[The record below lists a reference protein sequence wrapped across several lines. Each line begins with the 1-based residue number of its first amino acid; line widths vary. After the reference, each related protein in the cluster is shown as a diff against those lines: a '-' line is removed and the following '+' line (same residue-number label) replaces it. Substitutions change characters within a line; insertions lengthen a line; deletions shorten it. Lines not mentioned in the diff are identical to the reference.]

1 MAFEKIRK
9 AVEDA
14 INKSRNSSSSRNS
27 STSGNTKRISRTV
40 SSMPS
45 NSSSRR
51 SESEDEGFLKDY
63 ISRLST
69 LNNQSSSGSS
79 SGSAFTRMSNAIGQI
94 SRSIGETQNEDMFT
108 RAYNRLGVNPE
119 DTVMFGLTNA
129 INDVNSTMFNRGTSY
144 DQLYLGKLLGYE
156 TDINNLVEYVQS
168 GEAFTD
174 PAVADL
180 LTEMYGEGYDPQQVT
195 EDALAAIQAANSQA
209 AAVRSSARARSG
221 DASVLDGLEEGS
233 DEYSLY
239 KRLLGAYN
247 LDQVDL
253 AVNGTAL
260 PENMRSSA
268 RPIAQSGLPDD
279 YTFDDFAADVRAW
292 GSVDEATRQ
301 SDEYAELAGRLA
313 EAGGI
318 TVDELMQMTPAEVS
332 LMDFDPAAR
341 YDTEMMSQ
349 GMDTYEDMYR
359 NQRLYGQT
367 SEAAQA
373 PYNPQRSL
381 GIDVPEYAGTSMD
394 MDVNAVLDYYAGRG
408 SVDETRA
415 REALSRISAY
425 MGEDMPFV
433 ERSGGRVSADGV
445 SVIGADN
452 AGYDEEWAQR
462 VRRTYLDR
470 NNALDDLISG
480 MNLTYGEND
489 TPITLEEYMRN
500 RTDPMTY
507 DEYVAA
513 MSPIWAA
520 NDWNA
525 QFDEA
530 TRTALQTVNDR
541 WGNLSENSD
550 YAAMSQSILG
560 DYEFGPGWQQRGEE
574 MGEWFDTN
582 GNSLGKYGDLYA
594 LVVYSAN
601 PDSEEYSIAQKSARG
616 NEWMMDE
623 RFFAP
628 EDGDAWYGFEYL
640 TDEDR
645 ANFIYLFNRDPEE
658 AVEYLHAIEKPVNM
672 QAYAAT
678 SAEAQ
683 QYAEEH
689 PVLGT
694 LRSVYD
700 NTITGAL
707 GGFRNTMNGVTG
719 ERLAAFDP
727 SSQSSLRSG
736 VTRST
741 VGDMIAEN
749 AEWANI
755 GDGNALEFL
764 YNAGT
769 SAIDSGAQALMFGRL
784 GAVAMGLSSFNTSYM
799 EGLNAGK
806 SEDDA
811 FVDALVSGAI
821 EVGTEYI
828 SIDNLLKSQNSTLR
842 RIGQQML
849 VEGSEESIGE
859 VLRTAYDQ
867 IKNGED
873 SEFNQRVA
881 ELESQYYTHD
891 EAVRIAREEWAS
903 NLLETFALGSVS
915 GGMMAGPIAGIDA
928 IQASRTGS
936 QVRSSGNVD
945 ALMEIAST
953 LPLDSEIRRMVERQ
967 QQASALSAAAAEE
980 ARQQTE
986 QAAAMTA
993 EEQAVSEAER
1003 DIAAQEA
1010 SDAALAASEAR
1021 AQENAPDA
1029 VTAAQEAD
1037 SAAQDVEEN
1046 SSQSSKAKP
1055 LNNAEVGRVFR
1066 AVMQQLDTD
1075 AQAVMVYNMS
1085 GYVEGILEEQGF
1097 GGDAALRADAAQ
1109 AVLRVVSGTGTEAD
1123 ARLVA
1128 NSDAATTAMSR
1139 LTARMDTID
1148 RAQSERSRVASF
1160 AQRSRRSKT
1169 SDVNAGE
1176 SEPVD
1181 NSVDNRADD
1190 SGVQTVSARSA
1201 QAGTAN
1207 ASAIPS
1213 AVDADRGV
1221 GVQAAVYEDAGDD
1234 VEYGA
1239 TERANAMPNFEQ
1251 TAARV
1256 ENVVQSARVE
1266 NQEQADAVR
1275 LAEYSA
1281 DYGANADIMRAAYS
1295 AGSGVSVPEYAR
1307 AFSSA
1312 VQYGLDGQN
1321 FDVVRGYASLAPLT
1335 DAQARTAYELGRG
1348 MRSHQN
1354 AEVQARAAETQ
1365 QETQNA
1371 AETQQNDG
1379 TEAQASGER
1388 EWRVNAGAVDVEAL
1402 DDNQRYAVQAL
1413 DELAPAL
1420 GINVELYESGTDST
1434 GRYLGPNGYWE
1445 PETRTLYLDVHA
1457 GAMTQ
1462 NTVHYTMMQTAGH
1475 ELTHYIR
1482 QFADESVWDEYQ
1494 DFVIGHLSQ
1503 TMSAADFEAE
1513 IEQYTSRGMSRDAAI
1528 EEIVANASVQ
1538 AIAEIRQADL
1548 SNMVS
1553 ENPRLFMRICERIL
1567 SWVNRVREYIR
1578 RAFAGTSA
1586 NTRVAREMESVAN
1599 EMSQKWNA
1607 ALANAARRANRM
1619 TDAERAE
1626 WMNQEAAQW
1635 GLDSFRSQPI
1645 PGEHIDERSWDS
1657 VKRSGSELFCVE
1669 TNDVTI
1675 RKMYKIAANLILQDV
1690 ADSTR
1695 GQRTFIYNEDGT
1707 LAQVTGQKRDTTPL
1721 LAELRDERGW
1731 SWDRIQTAFEA
1742 FGDMDT
1748 GDFSTPKNT
1757 LTNRQA
1763 ELVLDGVLRSGY
1775 TTLRG
1780 QDVAPSVTYMLAAS
1794 GYQGS
1799 AEWDIPERMAD
1810 YWQNVPNAM
1819 SFWDTAVDDSL
1830 SAAIDFRR
1838 DAAANNQDTSEYDAQ
1853 IDRES
1858 RAEFLDRRKRDTA
1871 AASAGST
1878 ANVQAQ
1884 ARYTVEPTAR
1894 DVLSNREILASAL
1907 ESAAGSQSE
1916 LRLISRYR
1924 QSIENIE
1931 SDQRRLNEV
1940 NERIRALRNG
1950 AEPDSQY
1957 EMRDLTKEAE
1967 RLREGITHEDSKLLK
1982 LEATEPIRRIVSE
1995 ARQTARE
2002 QERARGRERQR
2013 AAVDRANER
2022 ADARVERAREQTA
2035 QVRQRAAERQRAAVE
2050 HAREVGNRK
2059 VDRLKESAA
2068 RTKYRDRVIKQAQ
2081 TMREWLTAPTN
2092 KQHVPEFLRA
2102 PLGDFIESIDLRS
2115 VSSLDGKRQTQA
2127 DNDLIASMER
2137 MRSALENVRQQQQGL
2152 DSAAA
2157 AFSGWLDLPPEFA
2170 ADFGAL
2176 KDQIKSTLESSR
2188 DVVGTPV
2195 NRMRSAQLRELSR
2208 MMQTLNRSIRQMNM
2222 LLVNANYSS
2231 AVTAANDTMLELSA
2245 LGQDKARFKAVA
2257 KANTFL
2263 NWSNTTPY
2271 YVFKRFGKGGKA
2283 IFEGLMTGWDKLAF
2297 NSKQVIDFANSAYTT
2312 QQVRS
2317 WSREVKTVE
2326 LGNRKLQMTSAQIMS
2341 LYCLAKREQ
2350 AMGHLMGGGIRIA
2363 DISSGKRTIRQAE
2376 NYTMTESDVSRI
2388 TGMLTADQRRVADA
2402 LQGFMTGQCAE
2413 WGNEVSM
2420 RRFGYRAFTE
2430 ANYFPIETDSNNRRG
2445 VDEQAHENSMF
2456 RLLNLSATKA
2466 LTPNANNAI
2475 VIRDIFDVFTA
2486 HSADMAKYNALA
2498 LPLLDTLKWY
2508 NFIEKTTDKAG
2519 KVTTRSVQKSMEI
2532 AYGTDAKRYFQN
2544 FIRDLNGVREAG
2556 RANNFIGKLVSNY
2569 KIAAVGA
2576 NLRVGMLQITSMP
2589 RAAYVINPKYLAA
2602 GVVKI
2607 NRYGRRMV
2615 RLAQENVGIAQWKS
2629 LGFYDTNISLGLRE
2643 MIKHDQGPVG
2653 KIRDASMKLAEWG
2666 DEWTMGVLYGA
2677 VESELKAQ
2685 GVSQNSPAYR
2695 QMLNNRMR
2703 EIVYQTQVI
2712 DSTMTRSDLM
2722 RETKGIS
2729 MISTAFMSEPTLML
2743 NLLNDSI
2750 YERRIQNRAKRNLS
2764 DSAYRKWLSERG
2776 GSPHIARNMAKA
2788 FGVTTFVMGIS
2799 AVVEALFN
2807 AERDD
2812 DEFETFREKFVDSL
2826 LGEDGFWE
2834 GTLFGNVNLLDNVP
2848 IVKDIFGALM
2858 GNETSLM
2865 YNEWAVTIVDG
2876 LKTLHKVLT
2885 EGGSDADIYRGV
2897 YKTLNGAGQ
2906 LAGLPVG
2913 GLVREVVSLY
2923 NTFVAEPMGWKR
2935 IQTYD
2940 NTEADAGD
2948 AIYAA
2953 MLTGDEDLVEF
2964 YYDRAE
2970 VYGFDEA
2977 KIANR
2982 IEETSG
2988 EAYVA
2993 GDIDAATITN
3003 VLTATRGFDTQNLA
3017 YTLARLDYERE
3028 TGGLKFGNLK
3038 EDYVAGLVDYETAL
3052 KYKLA
3057 VQGVSEESARRT
3069 LSEWDY
3075 MRETG
3080 RNYDDMRDDYLAGN
3094 ITEAQARDAMAKYGG
3109 LTDEKIDER
3118 LDEWDYYEVHG
3129 TTDGHTKYWRMY
3141 DAWENGGNF
3150 EYYAQQWIAAG
3161 VEKRYIASSIAGR
3174 YKEQY
3179 LAIKGTSAGDA
3190 MLERLLDLY
3199 EAIGYD
3205 RDYERNYIAKNWTY
3219 D

>member
-1 MAFEKIRK
+1 MAFEKMRK

-27 STSGNTKRISRTV
+27 SASGNTKRISRTV
-40 SSMPS
+40 SSMTS

-51 SESEDEGFLKDY
+51 SEPEDEGFLKDY

-69 LNNQSSSGSS
+69 LNNQSSSGNS
-79 SGSAFTRMSNAIGQI
+79 SGSAFTRMSNALGQI
-94 SRSIGETQNEDMFT
+94 SRSIGETQNEDMFS

-129 INDVNSTMFNRGTSY
+129 IDNVNSTMFNRGTNY
-144 DQLYLGKLLGYE
+144 DQFYLGRLRGYE
-156 TDINNLVEYVQS
+156 TDINDLVEYVQS
-168 GEAFTD
+168 GEVFNEPIMTD
-174 PAVADL
+174 L
-180 LTEMYGEGYDPQQVT
+180 FTEMYGEGYDRQQVT
-195 EDALAAIQAANSQA
+195 EDLLAQIQAANEQA
-209 AAVRSSARARSG
+209 GATRSSARARSG
-221 DASVLDGLEEGS
+221 DASVLDGMETGT

-260 PENMRSSA
+260 PENLRSSA
-268 RPIAQSGLPDD
+268 RPVAQSVLPED

-301 SDEYAELAGRLA
+301 SDEYSELASRLA

-332 LMDFDPAAR
+332 LMDFDPSAR
-341 YDTEMMSQ
+341 YDATMMSQ
-349 GMDTYEDMYR
+349 GMETYEDMYR

-394 MDVNAVLDYYAGRG
+394 MDVNSVLDYYAGRG

-425 MGEDMPFV
+425 MGEEMPFV

-480 MNLTYGEND
+480 MNLTYGEGD
-489 TPITLEEYMRN
+489 TPITLEDYMRG
-500 RTDPMTY
+500 RTDAMTY
-507 DEYVAA
+507 DEYQSALHNVDQ
-513 MSPIWAA
+513 MLR
-520 NDWNA
+520 A
-525 QFDEA
+525 QQEIE
-530 TRTALQTVNDR
+530 DR
-541 WGNLSENSD
+541 WGDLSSNEDYAELSRSD
-550 YAAMSQSILG
+550 YNEIQRVTPYTPIFNMVAAGNDLEALTNERTHAISTNNTKIE
-560 DYEFGPGWQQRGEE
+560 DY
-574 MGEWFDTN
+574 
-582 GNSLGKYGDLYA
+582 LYYGY
-594 LVVYSAN
+594 
-601 PDSEEYSIAQKSARG
+601 EY
-616 NEWMMDE
+616 M
-623 RFFAP
+623 
-628 EDGDAWYGFEYL
+628 
-640 TDEDR
+640 TDEQR
-645 ANFIYLFNRDPEE
+645 ANFFYLYNKNPENPQE
-658 AVEYLHAIEKPVNM
+658 ALEYLEKASYSFNTLKAM
-672 QAYAAT
+672 ELQETESNYA
-678 SAEAQ
+678 Q
-683 QYAEEH
+683 EH
-689 PVLGT
+689 PFLGAIAARG
-694 LRSVYD
+694 LNALNSISGVR
-700 NTITGAL
+700 NIGRRITGDEI
-707 GGFRNTMNGVTG
+707 N
-719 ERLAAFDP
+719 AFDP
-727 SSQSSLRSG
+727 SFYEGIRAQALDSAVASQLPTWG
-736 VTRST
+736 QY
-741 VGDMIAEN
+741 
-749 AEWANI
+749 
-755 GDGNALEFL
+755 L
-764 YNAGT
+764 YSAGT
-769 SAIDSGAQALMFGRL
+769 SAADSLLASAAGGPGMGAALMSA
-784 GAVAMGLSSFNTSYM
+784 GAFNTTYQS
-799 EGLNAGK
+799 GLAAGK
-806 SEDDA
+806 SDDDA
-811 FVDALVSGAI
+811 FVDALVDGAI
-821 EVGTEYI
+821 ELGTEYV
-828 SIDNLLKSQNSTLR
+828 SLDRLFNNSGGLIR
-842 RIGQQML
+842 RVGQQML
-849 VEGSEESIGE
+849 TEGSEELTGE
-859 VLRTAYDQ
+859 ILRTAYDQ
-867 IKNGED
+867 IKNGEN

-881 ELESQYYTHD
+881 ELEAQYYTHD
-891 EAVRIAREEWAS
+891 EAFRIARDEWAA
-903 NLLETFALGSVS
+903 NLLETFAVGGLA
-915 GGMMAGPIAGIDA
+915 GGMMAGPVAGIDA

-936 QVRSSGNVD
+936 RIRSSGNVD

-993 EEQAVSEAER
+993 AEQAASEAER

-1010 SDAALAASEAR
+1010 ADAALDASEAHAQMN
-1021 AQENAPDA
+1021 AQEDA
-1029 VTAAQEAD
+1029 NTAEEAAADAQGVD
-1037 SAAQDVEEN
+1037 GG
-1046 SSQSSKAKP
+1046 SSQSNKVKP
-1055 LNNAEVGRVFR
+1055 LSNAEVGRVFR

-1075 AQAVMVYNMS
+1075 AQAVMVDNMS

-1128 NSDAATTAMSR
+1128 SSDAATTAMNR
-1139 LTARMDTID
+1139 LTARIETIENT
-1148 RAQSERSRVASF
+1148 QNTRSRVASF
-1160 AQRSRRSKT
+1160 AQRNRRSKT

-1176 SEPVD
+1176 PEPVD

-1190 SGVQTVSARSA
+1190 SSVQTVSARSA

-1221 GVQAAVYEDAGDD
+1221 GVQAAGYEDAGDD

-1256 ENVVQSARVE
+1256 ENVVQSAQIE

-1295 AGSGVSVPEYAR
+1295 ASSGVSVDDYAR

-1312 VQYGLDGQN
+1312 VQYGLDGQS

-1335 DAQARTAYELGRG
+1335 EAQARTAYELGRG
-1348 MRSHQN
+1348 MRIRQN
-1354 AEVQARAAETQ
+1354 TETQARAVEAQENAQDAEETQ
-1365 QETQNA
+1365 HGSANQ
-1371 AETQQNDG
+1371 
-1379 TEAQASGER
+1379 
-1388 EWRVNAGAVDVEAL
+1388 EWRVNTGSVDLETL

-1420 GINVELYESGTDST
+1420 GINVELYESGADST
-1434 GRYLGPNGYWE
+1434 GRYIGPNGYWDAQ
-1445 PETRTLYLDVHA
+1445 TRTLYLDVHA
-1457 GAMTQ
+1457 GALTQ

-1503 TMSAADFEAE
+1503 TMSEADFEAE
-1513 IEQYTSRGMSRDAAI
+1513 VDRYTSRGMSRDAAI

-1538 AIAEIRQADL
+1538 AIGDIRQTDL
-1548 SNMVS
+1548 TNMVS
-1553 ENPRLFMRICERIL
+1553 ENPRLFMTICERIL

-1599 EMSQKWNA
+1599 EMGRKWNA

-1619 TDAERAE
+1619 TEAERAE

-1635 GLDSFRSQPI
+1635 GFDSFQSQPI
-1645 PGEHIDERSWDS
+1645 AGEHIDERSWDS

-1675 RKMYKIAANLILQDV
+1675 RELYKMAANLILQDV

-1695 GQRTFIYNEDGT
+1695 GQRTFIYNADGT
-1707 LAQVTGQKRDTTPL
+1707 LAQVTGQKRDTTPM

-1742 FGDMDT
+1742 FADMDT

-1763 ELVLDGVLRSGY
+1763 ELMLDRVLRSGY

-1780 QDVAPSVTYMLAAS
+1780 YEVAPSVNYMLATS

-1799 AEWDIPERMAD
+1799 VELDIPGLMAD
-1810 YWQNVPNAM
+1810 YWQEVPNAV
-1819 SFWDTAVDDSL
+1819 SFWDTAVNDEL
-1830 SAAIDFRR
+1830 SAAIEFRR

-1858 RAEFLDRRKRDTA
+1858 REEFLERHKRDTVTVS
-1871 AASAGST
+1871 ASGT
-1878 ANVQAQ
+1878 ANAQAQ

-1916 LRLISRYR
+1916 LRLLSRYR

-1940 NERIRALRNG
+1940 NERIRAIRNG
-1950 AEPDSQY
+1950 AEQESQY
-1957 EMRDLTKEAE
+1957 ELRDLTKEAA
-1967 RLREGITHEDSKLLK
+1967 RLREGITHEDSQLLK

-2002 QERARGRERQR
+2002 QERARGRERQQ
-2013 AAVDRANER
+2013 AAVERANER
-2022 ADARVERAREQTA
+2022 ADARVERARAQTA
-2035 QVRQRAAERQRAAVE
+2035 QVRERAAERQRAAVE

-2059 VDRLKESAA
+2059 VERAKESVA
-2068 RTKYRDRVIKQAQ
+2068 RTKYRDRVIKQAKA
-2081 TMREWLTAPTN
+2081 MREWLTTPTN

-2102 PLGDFIESIDLRS
+2102 PLGDFLESIDFRS
-2115 VSSLDGKRQTQA
+2115 VSSLEGKRQTQA

-2137 MRSALENVRQQQQGL
+2137 MRSALDNVRQQQQGL

-2157 AFSGWLDLPPEFA
+2157 DFSGWLDLPPEFA
-2170 ADFGAL
+2170 TDFGAL

-2195 NRMRSAQLRELSR
+2195 NRMRSTQLRELSR

-2231 AVTAANDTMLELSA
+2231 AINAANDTMLELSA
-2245 LGQDKARFKAVA
+2245 LGQDKARFKAAA
-2257 KANTFL
+2257 KANTFF

-2271 YVFKRFGKGGKA
+2271 YAFKRFGKGGKA

-2317 WSREVKTVE
+2317 WGREVKTVE

-2363 DISSGKRTIRQAE
+2363 DIASGKRTIRQAE
-2376 NYTMTESDVSRI
+2376 NYTLTQSDVSRI
-2388 TGMLTADQRRVADA
+2388 TGLLTADQRRVADA

-2456 RLLNLSATKA
+2456 RLLNLSATKS

-2508 NFIEKTTDKAG
+2508 NFVEKTKDKEG

-2532 AYGTDAKRYFQN
+2532 AYGTDAKKYFQN

-2653 KIRDASMKLAEWG
+2653 KIREASMKLAEWG

-2695 QMLNNRMR
+2695 QMLNNRVR

-2722 RETKGIS
+2722 RDTKGIS

-2750 YERRIQNRAKRNLS
+2750 YERNIQNRAKRNLS
-2764 DSAYRKWLSERG
+2764 DSAYRKWLADRG
-2776 GSPHIARNMAKA
+2776 GSPHVVRNMAKA
-2788 FGVTTFVMGIS
+2788 FGVTTFVMGFS

-2812 DEFETFREKFVDSL
+2812 DEFETFREKFMDSL

-2834 GTLFGNVNLLDNVP
+2834 GTLFGNINLLDNVP

-2865 YNEWAVTIVDG
+2865 YNEWAITIVDG

-2906 LAGLPVG
+2906 LTGLPVG
-2913 GLVREVVSLY
+2913 GLMREVVSAY

-2935 IQTYD
+2935 VQTYD

-2970 VYGFDEA
+2970 IYGYDEA

-3003 VLTATRGFDTQNLA
+3003 VLSATRGFDTQNLA

-3038 EDYVAGLVDYETAL
+3038 ADYVAGLVDYETAL
-3052 KYKLA
+3052 KYKLSID
-3057 VQGVSEESARRT
+3057 GVSEESARET
-3069 LSEWDY
+3069 LSKWDY

-3080 RNYDDMRDDYLAGN
+3080 RDYEDLRDDYLAGN
-3094 ITEAQARDAMAKYGG
+3094 ITEAQAREAMAKYGG
-3109 LTDEKIDER
+3109 LTDEKIDEQFDR
-3118 LDEWDYYEVHG
+3118 WDYYEAYG
-3129 TTDGHTKYWRMY
+3129 TSDGYGKYWRMY
-3141 DAWENGGNF
+3141 YALENGGNVD
-3150 EYYAQQWIAAG
+3150 YYVQ
-3161 VEKRYIASSIAGR
+3161 
-3174 YKEQY
+3174 QY
-3179 LAIKGTSAGDA
+3179 LASGSTVKGMMSSITNRYKKQYVELRGTAEGEA
-3190 MLERLLDLY
+3190 LLERVLNLY
-3199 EAIGYD
+3199 VALGYD
-3205 RDYERNYIAKNWTY
+3205 RNEQRQWLHEHWTDWVEY
-3219 D
+3219 

>member
-1 MAFEKIRK
+1 MAFEKMRK

-14 INKSRNSSSSRNS
+14 INKSRNSSFSRNS

-40 SSMPS
+40 SSMAS

-69 LNNQSSSGSS
+69 LNNQSSFGNS
-79 SGSAFTRMSNAIGQI
+79 SGSAFTRMSNALGQI

-174 PAVADL
+174 PAVADF

-221 DASVLDGLEEGS
+221 DAAVLDGLEEGS

-313 EAGGI
+313 DAGGI

-341 YDTEMMSQ
+341 YDTAMMSQ

-359 NQRLYGQT
+359 NQRLYSQSDRNWLT
-367 SEAAQA
+367 DLWVLQNDS
-373 PYNPQRSL
+373 S
-381 GIDVPEYAGTSMD
+381 GTSMD

-425 MGEDMPFV
+425 MGEEMPFV

-480 MNLTYGEND
+480 MGLTYGEND

-520 NDWNA
+520 NEWNA
-525 QFDEA
+525 EFDEA

-550 YAAMSQSILG
+550 YAALSQSILG

-628 EDGDAWYGFEYL
+628 EDADGWYGFEYL

-672 QAYAAT
+672 QAHAAT
-678 SAEAQ
+678 AAEAQ

-741 VGDMIAEN
+741 VGNMIAEN

-881 ELESQYYTHD
+881 ELEAQYYTHD

-936 QVRSSGNVD
+936 RIRSSGNVD

-1010 SDAALAASEAR
+1010 SDAALAALEAR

-1029 VTAAQEAD
+1029 VNAAQEAD
-1037 SAAQDVEEN
+1037 SAAQDVEES

-1075 AQAVMVYNMS
+1075 AQAVMVDNMS

-1176 SEPVD
+1176 PEPVD

-1190 SGVQTVSARSA
+1190 SSVQTVSARSA

-1213 AVDADRGV
+1213 AVDADSGV

-1348 MRSHQN
+1348 MRSRQN
-1354 AEVQARAAETQ
+1354 AEAQARAAETQ
-1365 QETQNA
+1365 QETRNA

-1388 EWRVNAGAVDVEAL
+1388 EWRVNAGAVDIEAL

-1420 GINVELYESGTDST
+1420 GINVELYESGADST
-1434 GRYLGPNGYWE
+1434 GRYIGPNGYWDAQ
-1445 PETRTLYLDVHA
+1445 TRTLYLDVHA

-1513 IEQYTSRGMSRDAAI
+1513 IGQYTSRGMSRDAAI

-1599 EMSQKWNA
+1599 EMSRKWNA

-1669 TNDVTI
+1669 TNDGTI

-1819 SFWDTAVDDSL
+1819 SFWDTAVDDEL

-1858 RAEFLDRRKRDTA
+1858 RAEFLDRRKSDTA
-1871 AASAGST
+1871 AASSGST

-1916 LRLISRYR
+1916 LRLLSRYR

-1950 AEPDSQY
+1950 AEPESQY
-1957 EMRDLTKEAE
+1957 ELRDLTKEAA
-1967 RLREGITHEDSKLLK
+1967 RLREGITHEDSQLLK

-2002 QERARGRERQR
+2002 QERARGRERQQ
-2013 AAVDRANER
+2013 AAVERANER

-2035 QVRQRAAERQRAAVE
+2035 QVRQRAVERQRAAVE

-2081 TMREWLTAPTN
+2081 TMREWLTTPTN

-2102 PLGDFIESIDLRS
+2102 PLGDFLESIDLRS

-2137 MRSALENVRQQQQGL
+2137 MRSALENVRQQQHGL

-2195 NRMRSAQLRELSR
+2195 NRMRSTQLRELSR

-2231 AVTAANDTMLELSA
+2231 AVTAANDTMLDLAA
-2245 LGQDKARFKAVA
+2245 LGQDRARGRVM
-2257 KANTFL
+2257 NTAHWL
-2263 NWSNTTPY
+2263 NWTNTTPY
-2271 YVFKRFGKGGKA
+2271 YAFKRFGRGGKA
-2283 IFEGLMTGWDKLAF
+2283 VFEGLMDGWDKLAF
-2297 NSKQVIDFANSAYTT
+2297 NSKQIIDFAESAYTT
-2312 QQVRS
+2312 QQVRD
-2317 WSREVKTVE
+2317 WSREVKTIE
-2326 LGNRKLQMTSAQIMS
+2326 LDGRRLQMSTAQIMS
-2341 LYCLAKREQ
+2341 LYCLAKRMQ
-2350 AMGHLMGGGIRIA
+2350 AVGHLMGGGIRIA
-2363 DISSGKRTIRQAE
+2363 DIRRKGKTIKQAE

-2498 LPLLDTLKWY
+2498 LPILDTLKWY
-2508 NFIEKTTDKAG
+2508 NFIEKATDRNG
-2519 KVTTRSVQKSMEI
+2519 KVTTRSVQKSLEI
-2532 AYGTDAKRYFQN
+2532 AFGSDPKKYFQN
-2544 FIRDLNGVREAG
+2544 FMKDLNGVHEGG
-2556 RANNFIGKLVSNY
+2556 RSGSAVGKLIRNY
-2569 KIAAVGA
+2569 KTAAVGA
-2576 NLRVGMLQITSMP
+2576 NLRVGVLQITSMP
-2589 RAAYVINPKYLAA
+2589 RAAAVINPRYLIE
-2602 GVVKI
+2602 GMVKI
-2607 NRYGRRMV
+2607 NRHGTRMS
-2615 RLAQENVGIAQWKS
+2615 RLARENVGIAQWKS
-2629 LGFYDTNISLGLRE
+2629 LGFYDTNIGLGLRE
-2643 MIKHDQGPVG
+2643 MIKHDQGAVSR
-2653 KIRDASMKLAEWG
+2653 IQDASMKLAEWG
-2666 DEWTMGVLYGA
+2666 DQWTMGVLYGA
-2677 VESELKAQ
+2677 VESELRDRGIAK
-2685 GVSQNSPAYR
+2685 SSPAYQ
-2695 QMLNNRMR
+2695 QMLNNRLR
-2703 EIVYQTQVI
+2703 EIVYMTQVV

-2722 RETKGIS
+2722 RDKGGIS
-2729 MISTAFMSEPTLML
+2729 TIATAFMSEPTLMM
-2743 NLLNDSI
+2743 NLLADSVN
-2750 YERRIQNRAKRNLS
+2750 EQLTHRRAKQNLS
-2764 DSAYRKWLSERG
+2764 DSQYRSWLSSRG
-2776 GSPHIARNMAKA
+2776 RDAHPMRGMARRVGATA
-2788 FGVTTFVMGIS
+2788 FVMGFA
-2799 AVVEALFN
+2799 AVVEALFT
-2807 AERDD
+2807 AYRDD
-2812 DEFETFREKFVDSL
+2812 DEFETFSEKFTNAFFGD
-2826 LGEDGFWE
+2826 EGFW
-2834 GTLFGNVNLLDNVP
+2834 GFWQGSLGGNINLFDSIP
-2848 IVKDIFGALM
+2848 FVKDLLAAASG
-2858 GNETSLM
+2858 EQTSML
-2865 YNEWAVTIVDG
+2865 YNEWALSLYDG
-2876 LKTLHKVLT
+2876 LKTLYT
-2885 EGGSDADIYRGV
+2885 AIMNGGSDADIYRGV
-2897 YKTLNGAGQ
+2897 YKTMSGVGQ
-2906 LAGLPVG
+2906 LRGIPLG
-2913 GLVREVVSLY
+2913 GFAREFQSFY
-2923 NTFVAEPMGWKR
+2923 NTFIAEPMGWKR
-2935 IQTYD
+2935 LQTYD

-2948 AIYAA
+2948 AIYSA
-2953 MLTGDEDLVEF
+2953 MLAGDEDLVEF

-3052 KYKLA
+3052 KYKLSID
-3057 VQGVSEESARRT
+3057 GVSEESARET
-3069 LSEWDY
+3069 LSKWDY
-3075 MRETG
+3075 MRDTG
-3080 RNYDDMRDDYLAGN
+3080 RDYENLRDDYLAGN

-3109 LTDEKIDER
+3109 LTDEKIDEQFDR
-3118 LDEWDYYEVHG
+3118 WDYYEAYG
-3129 TTDGHTKYWRMY
+3129 TSDGYGKYWRMY
-3141 DAWENGGNF
+3141 YALENGGNVD
-3150 EYYAQQWIAAG
+3150 YYVQ
-3161 VEKRYIASSIAGR
+3161 
-3174 YKEQY
+3174 QY
-3179 LAIKGTSAGDA
+3179 LASGSTVKGMMSSITNRYKKQYIELRGTAEGEA
-3190 MLERLLDLY
+3190 LLERVLNLY
-3199 EAIGYD
+3199 VALGYD
-3205 RDYERNYIAKNWTY
+3205 RNEQRQWLHEHWTEWVEY
-3219 D
+3219 

>member
-1 MAFEKIRK
+1 MAFEKMRK

-40 SSMPS
+40 SSMAS

-69 LNNQSSSGSS
+69 LNNQSSSGNS
-79 SGSAFTRMSNAIGQI
+79 SGSAFTRMPNALGQI

-174 PAVADL
+174 PAVADF

-221 DASVLDGLEEGS
+221 DAAVLDGLEEGS

-268 RPIAQSGLPDD
+268 RPVAQSVLPED
-279 YTFDDFAADVRAW
+279 YSFDDFASDVRAW

-341 YDTEMMSQ
+341 YDTAMMSQ

-359 NQRLYGQT
+359 NQRLYSQSDRNWLT
-367 SEAAQA
+367 DLWVLQNDS
-373 PYNPQRSL
+373 S
-381 GIDVPEYAGTSMD
+381 GTSMD

-433 ERSGGRVSADGV
+433 ERSGGRVSTDGV

-480 MNLTYGEND
+480 MNLTYGEGD
-489 TPITLEEYMRN
+489 TEITLEEYMRN
-500 RTDPMTY
+500 RTDEMTY
-507 DEYVAA
+507 DEYQ
-513 MSPIWAA
+513 S
-520 NDWNA
+520 
-525 QFDEA
+525 
-530 TRTALQTVNDR
+530 ALAYVDLMQQAEQEIADR
-541 WGNLSENSD
+541 WGDLSSNEDYAELSRSD
-550 YAAMSQSILG
+550 YNEI
-560 DYEFGPGWQQRGEE
+560 QRVTPYTPIFH
-574 MGEWFDTN
+574 MVVA
-582 GNSLGKYGDLYA
+582 GNDPEVL
-594 LVVYSAN
+594 N
-601 PDSEEYSIAQKSARG
+601 
-616 NEWMMDE
+616 DE
-623 RFFAP
+623 RTRAVALNNTKI
-628 EDGDAWYGFEYL
+628 EDYLDYGYEYM
-640 TDEDR
+640 TDEQR
-645 ANFIYLFNRDPEE
+645 ANFIYLYNKNPENPQEALDYLQKASYSFN
-658 AVEYLHAIEKPVNM
+658 ALKAIEIQNTESE
-672 QAYAAT
+672 YAN
-678 SAEAQ
+678 
-683 QYAEEH
+683 EH
-689 PVLGT
+689 PFLGAIT
-694 LRSVYD
+694 ARGWNALNSISGVR
-700 NTITGAL
+700 NIGRRITGDEI
-707 GGFRNTMNGVTG
+707 N
-719 ERLAAFDP
+719 AFDP
-727 SSQSSLRSG
+727 SFYAGIRGQALDSAVASQLPTWG
-736 VTRST
+736 QY
-741 VGDMIAEN
+741 
-749 AEWANI
+749 
-755 GDGNALEFL
+755 L
-764 YNAGT
+764 YSAGT
-769 SAIDSGAQALMFGRL
+769 SAADSLLASAAGGPGMGATLM
-784 GAVAMGLSSFNTSYM
+784 GAGAFNTTYQS
-799 EGLNAGK
+799 GLAAGK
-806 SEDDA
+806 SDDDA
-811 FVDALVSGAI
+811 FVDALVDGAI
-821 EVGTEYI
+821 EIGTERV
-828 SIDNLLKSQNSTLR
+828 SLGNAFSNTGGVAK

-849 VEGSEESIGE
+849 VEGSEEVTGE
-859 VLRTAYDQ
+859 VLRTLYDQ
-867 IKNGED
+867 IKNGEN

-881 ELESQYYTHD
+881 ELEAQYYTHD
-891 EAVRIAREEWAS
+891 EAFRIARDEWAA
-903 NLLETFALGSVS
+903 NLLETFAVGGLS

-936 QVRSSGNVD
+936 RIRSSGNVD

-986 QAAAMTA
+986 QEAAMTA

-1029 VTAAQEAD
+1029 VNAAQEAD

-1066 AVMQQLDTD
+1066 AVMQQLDAD
-1075 AQAVMVYNMS
+1075 AQAVMVDNMS

-1176 SEPVD
+1176 PEPVD

-1190 SGVQTVSARSA
+1190 SSVQTVSARSA
-1201 QAGTAN
+1201 QAETAN

-1213 AVDADRGV
+1213 AVDADSGV

-1335 DAQARTAYELGRG
+1335 EAQARTAYELGRG

-2498 LPLLDTLKWY
+2498 LPILDTLKWY

-2532 AYGTDAKRYFQN
+2532 AYGADAKRYFQN

-2576 NLRVGMLQITSMP
+2576 NLRVGVLQITSMP
-2589 RAAYVINPKYLAA
+2589 RAAYAINPKYLAA

-2653 KIRDASMKLAEWG
+2653 KIREASMKLAEWG

-2677 VESELKAQ
+2677 VESELKAR

-2695 QMLNNRMR
+2695 QMLNNRLR

-2722 RETKGIS
+2722 RDTKGIS

-2750 YERRIQNRAKRNLS
+2750 YERNIQNRAKRNLS

-2776 GSPHIARNMAKA
+2776 GSPHVVRNMAKA

-2953 MLTGDEDLVEF
+2953 MLAGDEELVEF
-2964 YYDRAE
+2964 YYDRAA

-2993 GDIDAATITN
+2993 GDIDADTITN

>member
-1 MAFEKIRK
+1 MAFEKMRK

-27 STSGNTKRISRTV
+27 SASGNTKRISRTV
-40 SSMPS
+40 SSMTS

-51 SESEDEGFLKDY
+51 SEPEDEGFLKDY

-69 LNNQSSSGSS
+69 LNNQSSSGNS
-79 SGSAFTRMSNAIGQI
+79 SGSAFTRMSNALGQI
-94 SRSIGETQNEDMFT
+94 SRSIGETQNEDMFS

-119 DTVMFGLTNA
+119 ETVMFGLTNA
-129 INDVNSTMFNRGTSY
+129 IDNVNSTMFNRGTNY
-144 DQLYLGKLLGYE
+144 DQFYLGRLRGYE
-156 TDINNLVEYVQS
+156 TDINDLVEYVQS
-168 GEAFTD
+168 GEVFNEPIMTD
-174 PAVADL
+174 L
-180 LTEMYGEGYDPQQVT
+180 FTEMYGEGYDRQQVT
-195 EDALAAIQAANSQA
+195 EDLLAQIQAANEQA
-209 AAVRSSARARSG
+209 GATRSSARARSG
-221 DASVLDGLEEGS
+221 DASVLDGLETGT

-260 PENMRSSA
+260 PENLRSSA
-268 RPIAQSGLPDD
+268 RPVAQSVLPED

-301 SDEYAELAGRLA
+301 SDEYSELASRLA

-332 LMDFDPAAR
+332 LMDFDPSAR
-341 YDTEMMSQ
+341 YDTAMMSQ
-349 GMDTYEDMYR
+349 GMETYEDMYR

-433 ERSGGRVSADGV
+433 ERTGGTLSADGV

-470 NNALDDLISG
+470 NNALNDLISG
-480 MNLTYGEND
+480 MNLTYGEGD
-489 TPITLEEYMRN
+489 TPITLEDYMRG
-500 RTDPMTY
+500 RTDAMTY
-507 DEYVAA
+507 DEYQSALHNVDQ
-513 MSPIWAA
+513 MLR
-520 NDWNA
+520 A
-525 QFDEA
+525 QQEIE
-530 TRTALQTVNDR
+530 DR
-541 WGNLSENSD
+541 WGDLSSNEDYAELSRSD
-550 YAAMSQSILG
+550 YNEIQRVTPYTPIFNMVAAGNDLEALTNERTHAISTNNTKIE
-560 DYEFGPGWQQRGEE
+560 DY
-574 MGEWFDTN
+574 
-582 GNSLGKYGDLYA
+582 LYYGY
-594 LVVYSAN
+594 
-601 PDSEEYSIAQKSARG
+601 EY
-616 NEWMMDE
+616 M
-623 RFFAP
+623 
-628 EDGDAWYGFEYL
+628 
-640 TDEDR
+640 TDEQR
-645 ANFIYLFNRDPEE
+645 ANFFYLYNKNPENPQE
-658 AVEYLHAIEKPVNM
+658 ALEYLEKASYSFNTLKAM
-672 QAYAAT
+672 ELQETESNYA
-678 SAEAQ
+678 Q
-683 QYAEEH
+683 EH
-689 PVLGT
+689 PFLGAIAARG
-694 LRSVYD
+694 LNALNSISGVR
-700 NTITGAL
+700 NIGRRITGDEI
-707 GGFRNTMNGVTG
+707 N
-719 ERLAAFDP
+719 AFDP
-727 SSQSSLRSG
+727 SFYEGIRAQALDSAVASQLPTWG
-736 VTRST
+736 QY
-741 VGDMIAEN
+741 
-749 AEWANI
+749 
-755 GDGNALEFL
+755 L
-764 YNAGT
+764 YSAGT
-769 SAIDSGAQALMFGRL
+769 SAADSLLASAAGGPGMGAALMSA
-784 GAVAMGLSSFNTSYM
+784 GAFNTTYQS
-799 EGLNAGK
+799 GLAAGK
-806 SEDDA
+806 SDDDA
-811 FVDALVSGAI
+811 FVDALVDGAI
-821 EVGTEYI
+821 ELGTEYV
-828 SIDNLLKSQNSTLR
+828 SLDRLFNNSGGLIR
-842 RIGQQML
+842 RVGQQML
-849 VEGSEESIGE
+849 TEGSEELTGE
-859 VLRTAYDQ
+859 ILRTAYDQ
-867 IKNGED
+867 IKNGEN

-881 ELESQYYTHD
+881 ELEAQYYTHD
-891 EAVRIAREEWAS
+891 EAFRIARDEWAA
-903 NLLETFALGSVS
+903 NLLETFAVGGLA
-915 GGMMAGPIAGIDA
+915 GGMMAGPVAGIDA

-936 QVRSSGNVD
+936 QIRSSGNVD

-967 QQASALSAAAAEE
+967 QQASALSAAAAEN

-986 QAAAMTA
+986 QAAAMTT
-993 EEQAVSEAER
+993 EEQAASEAER

-1010 SDAALAASEAR
+1010 ADAALDASEAQTQMN
-1021 AQENAPDA
+1021 AQEDA
-1029 VTAAQEAD
+1029 NTAEEAAADAQGVD
-1037 SAAQDVEEN
+1037 GG
-1046 SSQSSKAKP
+1046 SSQSNKVKP
-1055 LNNAEVGRVFR
+1055 LSNAEVGRVFR

-1075 AQAVMVYNMS
+1075 AQAVMVDNMS

-1128 NSDAATTAMSR
+1128 SSDAATTAMNR
-1139 LTARMDTID
+1139 LTARIETIENT
-1148 RAQSERSRVASF
+1148 QNTRSRVASF
-1160 AQRSRRSKT
+1160 AQRNRTAQATAS
-1169 SDVNAGE
+1169 NAD
-1176 SEPVD
+1176 EPEAVD
-1181 NSVDNRADD
+1181 NTVDNQPDASNGVAAPAMSARTIAANVAEIPSTTNADT
-1190 SGVQTVSARSA
+1190 GVAVQTA
-1201 QAGTAN
+1201 T
-1207 ASAIPS
+1207 
-1213 AVDADRGV
+1213 
-1221 GVQAAVYEDAGDD
+1221 YEDTNDD

-1239 TERANAMPNFEQ
+1239 TDRANAMPNFEQ

-1256 ENVVQSARVE
+1256 ENVVQSAQIE
-1266 NQEQADAVR
+1266 NQEQADTVR

-1295 AGSGVSVPEYAR
+1295 ASSGVSVDDYAR

-1312 VQYGLDGQN
+1312 VQYGLDGQS

-1335 DAQARTAYELGRG
+1335 EAQARTAYELGRG
-1348 MRSHQN
+1348 MRIRQN
-1354 AEVQARAAETQ
+1354 TETQARAVEAQENAQDAEETQ
-1365 QETQNA
+1365 HGSANQ
-1371 AETQQNDG
+1371 
-1379 TEAQASGER
+1379 
-1388 EWRVNAGAVDVEAL
+1388 EWRVNTGSVDLETL

-1420 GINVELYESGTDST
+1420 GINVELYESGADST
-1434 GRYLGPNGYWE
+1434 GRYIGPNGYWDAQ
-1445 PETRTLYLDVHA
+1445 TRTLYLDVHA
-1457 GAMTQ
+1457 GALTQ

-1503 TMSAADFEAE
+1503 TMSEADFEAE
-1513 IEQYTSRGMSRDAAI
+1513 VEQYTRQGMSREAAI

-1538 AIAEIRQADL
+1538 AIGDIRQADL
-1548 SNMVS
+1548 TNMVS
-1553 ENPRLFMRICERIL
+1553 ENPRLFMTICERIL

-1599 EMSQKWNA
+1599 EMGRKWNA

-1619 TDAERAE
+1619 TEAERAE

-1635 GLDSFRSQPI
+1635 GFDSFQSQPI
-1645 PGEHIDERSWDS
+1645 AGEHIDERSWDS
-1657 VKRSGSELFCVE
+1657 IKRSGSDLFCVE
-1669 TNDVTI
+1669 TNDRTI
-1675 RKMYKIAANLILQDV
+1675 RELYKTAANLILQDV

-1695 GQRTFIYNEDGT
+1695 GQRTFIYNADGT
-1707 LAQVTGQKRDTTPL
+1707 LAQVTGQKRDTTPM

-1742 FGDMDT
+1742 FADMDT

-1763 ELVLDGVLRSGY
+1763 ELMLDRVLRSGY

-1780 QDVAPSVTYMLAAS
+1780 YEVAPSVTYMLATS

-1799 AEWDIPERMAD
+1799 VELDIPGLMAD
-1810 YWQNVPNAM
+1810 YWQEVPNAV
-1819 SFWDTAVDDSL
+1819 SFWDTAVNDEL
-1830 SAAIDFRR
+1830 SAAIEFRR

-1858 RAEFLDRRKRDTA
+1858 REEFLERHKRDTVTVS
-1871 AASAGST
+1871 ASGT
-1878 ANVQAQ
+1878 ANAQAQ

-1916 LRLISRYR
+1916 LRLLSRYR

-1940 NERIRALRNG
+1940 NERIRAIRNG
-1950 AEPDSQY
+1950 AEQESQY
-1957 EMRDLTKEAE
+1957 ELRDLTKEAA
-1967 RLREGITHEDSKLLK
+1967 RLREGITHEDSQLLK

-2002 QERARGRERQR
+2002 QERARGRERQQ
-2013 AAVDRANER
+2013 AAVERANER
-2022 ADARVERAREQTA
+2022 ADARVERARAQTA
-2035 QVRQRAAERQRAAVE
+2035 QVRERAAERQRAAVE

-2059 VDRLKESAA
+2059 VERAKESVA
-2068 RTKYRDRVIKQAQ
+2068 RTKYRDRVIKQAKA
-2081 TMREWLTAPTN
+2081 MREWLTTPTN

-2102 PLGDFIESIDLRS
+2102 PLGDFLESIDLRS
-2115 VSSLDGKRQTQA
+2115 VSSLEGKRQTQA

-2137 MRSALENVRQQQQGL
+2137 MRSALDNVRQQQQGL

-2157 AFSGWLDLPPEFA
+2157 DFSGWLDLPPEFA
-2170 ADFGAL
+2170 TDFGAL

-2195 NRMRSAQLRELSR
+2195 NRMRSTQLRELSR

-2231 AVTAANDTMLELSA
+2231 AINAANDTMLELSA
-2245 LGQDKARFKAVA
+2245 LGQDKARFKAAA
-2257 KANTFL
+2257 KANTFF

-2271 YVFKRFGKGGKA
+2271 YAFKRFGKGGKA

-2317 WSREVKTVE
+2317 WGREVKTVE

-2363 DISSGKRTIRQAE
+2363 DIASGKRTIRQAE
-2376 NYTMTESDVSRI
+2376 NYTLTQSDVSRI
-2388 TGMLTADQRRVADA
+2388 TGVLTADQRRVADA

-2508 NFIEKTTDKAG
+2508 NFVEKTKDKEG

-2532 AYGTDAKRYFQN
+2532 AYGTDAKKYFQN

-2569 KIAAVGA
+2569 KVAAVGA

-2653 KIRDASMKLAEWG
+2653 KIREASMKLAEWG

-2695 QMLNNRMR
+2695 QMLNNRVR

-2722 RETKGIS
+2722 RDTKGIS

-2750 YERRIQNRAKRNLS
+2750 YERNIQNRAKRNLS
-2764 DSAYRKWLSERG
+2764 DSAYRKWLADRG
-2776 GSPHIARNMAKA
+2776 GSPHVVRNMAKA
-2788 FGVTTFVMGIS
+2788 FGVTTFVMGFS

-2812 DEFETFREKFVDSL
+2812 DEFETFREKFMDSL

-2834 GTLFGNVNLLDNVP
+2834 GTLFGNINLLDNVP

-2865 YNEWAVTIVDG
+2865 YNEWAITIVDG

-2906 LAGLPVG
+2906 LTGLPVG
-2913 GLVREVVSLY
+2913 GLMREVVSAY

-2948 AIYAA
+2948 AIYSA
-2953 MLTGDEDLVEF
+2953 MLAGDEDLVEF

-2977 KIANR
+2977 KIADK

-3003 VLTATRGFDTQNLA
+3003 VLSATRGFDTQNLA

-3080 RNYDDMRDDYLAGN
+3080 RNYDDMRDDYIAGN

-3141 DAWENGGNF
+3141 DAWENGGDF

>member
-1 MAFEKIRK
+1 MAFEKMRK

-27 STSGNTKRISRTV
+27 SASGNTKRISRTV
-40 SSMPS
+40 SSMTS

-51 SESEDEGFLKDY
+51 SEPEDEGFLKDY

-69 LNNQSSSGSS
+69 LNNQSSSGNS
-79 SGSAFTRMSNAIGQI
+79 SGSAFTRMSNALGQI
-94 SRSIGETQNEDMFT
+94 SRSIGETQNEDMFS

-129 INDVNSTMFNRGTSY
+129 IDNVNSTMFNRGTNY
-144 DQLYLGKLLGYE
+144 DQFYLGRLRGYE
-156 TDINNLVEYVQS
+156 TDINDLVEYVQS
-168 GEAFTD
+168 GEVFNEPIMTD
-174 PAVADL
+174 L
-180 LTEMYGEGYDPQQVT
+180 FTEMYGEGYDRQQVT
-195 EDALAAIQAANSQA
+195 EDLLAQIQAANEQA
-209 AAVRSSARARSG
+209 GATRSSARARSG
-221 DASVLDGLEEGS
+221 DASVLDGMETGT

-260 PENMRSSA
+260 PENLRSSA
-268 RPIAQSGLPDD
+268 RPVAQSVLPED

-301 SDEYAELAGRLA
+301 SDEYSELASRLA

-341 YDTEMMSQ
+341 YDTAMMSQ

-359 NQRLYGQT
+359 NQRLYSQSDRNWLT
-367 SEAAQA
+367 DLWVLQNDS
-373 PYNPQRSL
+373 S
-381 GIDVPEYAGTSMD
+381 GTSMD

-433 ERSGGRVSADGV
+433 ERTGGTLSADGV

-480 MNLTYGEND
+480 MNLTYGEGD
-489 TPITLEEYMRN
+489 TEITLEEYMRN
-500 RTDPMTY
+500 RTDAMTY
-507 DEYVAA
+507 DEYQ
-513 MSPIWAA
+513 S
-520 NDWNA
+520 
-525 QFDEA
+525 
-530 TRTALQTVNDR
+530 ALAYIDLMQRAEQEIADR
-541 WGNLSENSD
+541 WGDLSSNED
-550 YAAMSQSILG
+550 YAELSRSDHNEI
-560 DYEFGPGWQQRGEE
+560 QRVTPYTPIFN
-574 MGEWFDTN
+574 MVVA
-582 GNSLGKYGDLYA
+582 GNDPEVL
-594 LVVYSAN
+594 N
-601 PDSEEYSIAQKSARG
+601 
-616 NEWMMDE
+616 DE
-623 RFFAP
+623 RTRAVALNNTKA
-628 EDGDAWYGFEYL
+628 EDYLYYGYEYM
-640 TDEDR
+640 TDEQR
-645 ANFIYLFNRDPEE
+645 ANFIYLYNKNPENPQEALDYLQKASYSFN
-658 AVEYLHAIEKPVNM
+658 ALKAIEI
-672 QAYAAT
+672 QDTESEYAN
-678 SAEAQ
+678 
-683 QYAEEH
+683 EH
-689 PVLGT
+689 PFLGAIT
-694 LRSVYD
+694 ARGWNALNSISGVR
-700 NTITGAL
+700 NIGRRITGDEI
-707 GGFRNTMNGVTG
+707 N
-719 ERLAAFDP
+719 AFDP
-727 SSQSSLRSG
+727 SFYAGMRGQALDSAVASQLPTWG
-736 VTRST
+736 QY
-741 VGDMIAEN
+741 
-749 AEWANI
+749 
-755 GDGNALEFL
+755 L
-764 YNAGT
+764 YSAGT
-769 SAIDSGAQALMFGRL
+769 SAADSLLASAAGGPGMGATLM
-784 GAVAMGLSSFNTSYM
+784 GAGAFNTTYQS
-799 EGLNAGK
+799 GLAAGK
-806 SEDDA
+806 SDDDA
-811 FVDALVSGAI
+811 FVDALVDGAI
-821 EVGTEYI
+821 EIGTERV
-828 SIDNLLKSQNSTLR
+828 SLGNAFSNTGGVAK

-849 VEGSEESIGE
+849 VEGSEEVTGE
-859 VLRTAYDQ
+859 ILRTLYDQ
-867 IKNGED
+867 IKNGEN

-881 ELESQYYTHD
+881 ELEAQYYTHD
-891 EAVRIAREEWAS
+891 EAFRIARDEWAA
-903 NLLETFALGSVS
+903 NLLETFAVGGLS

-936 QVRSSGNVD
+936 RIRSSGNVD
-945 ALMEIAST
+945 NLMEIAST

-967 QQASALSAAAAEE
+967 QQASALSAAAAEN

-986 QAAAMTA
+986 QAAAMTT
-993 EEQAVSEAER
+993 EEQAASEAER

-1010 SDAALAASEAR
+1010 ADAALDASEAH
-1021 AQENAPDA
+1021 AQMNAQKDA
-1029 VTAAQEAD
+1029 NTAEKAAADAQGVD
-1037 SAAQDVEEN
+1037 GG
-1046 SSQSSKAKP
+1046 SSQSNKVKP
-1055 LNNAEVGRVFR
+1055 LSNAEVGRVFR

-1075 AQAVMVYNMS
+1075 AQAVMVDNMS

-1128 NSDAATTAMSR
+1128 SSDAATTAMNR
-1139 LTARMDTID
+1139 LTARIETIENT
-1148 RAQSERSRVASF
+1148 QNTRSRVASF
-1160 AQRSRRSKT
+1160 AQRNRTAQTTASNG
-1169 SDVNAGE
+1169 D
-1176 SEPVD
+1176 EPETVD
-1181 NSVDNRADD
+1181 NSVDNQPDA
-1190 SGVQTVSARSA
+1190 SNVVTAPATSARTIA
-1201 QAGTAN
+1201 AN
-1207 ASAIPS
+1207 VAEIPS
-1213 AVDADRGV
+1213 TTNADAGIDV
-1221 GVQAAVYEDAGDD
+1221 HMAAYEDTGDD

-1239 TERANAMPNFEQ
+1239 TDRANAMPNFEQ

-1256 ENVVQSARVE
+1256 ENVVQSAQIE
-1266 NQEQADAVR
+1266 NQEQADTVR

-1295 AGSGVSVPEYAR
+1295 ASSGVSVDDYAR

-1312 VQYGLDGQN
+1312 VQYGLDGQS

-1335 DAQARTAYELGRG
+1335 EAQARTAYELGRG
-1348 MRSHQN
+1348 MRIRQN
-1354 AEVQARAAETQ
+1354 TETQARAVEAQENAQDAEETQ
-1365 QETQNA
+1365 HGSANQ
-1371 AETQQNDG
+1371 
-1379 TEAQASGER
+1379 
-1388 EWRVNAGAVDVEAL
+1388 EWRVNTGSVDLETL

-1420 GINVELYESGTDST
+1420 GINVELYESGADST
-1434 GRYLGPNGYWE
+1434 GRYIGPNGYWDAQ
-1445 PETRTLYLDVHA
+1445 TRTLYLDVHA
-1457 GAMTQ
+1457 GALTQ

-1503 TMSAADFEAE
+1503 TMSEADFEAE
-1513 IEQYTSRGMSRDAAI
+1513 VDRYTSRGMSRDAAI

-1538 AIAEIRQADL
+1538 AIGDIRQTDL
-1548 SNMVS
+1548 TNMVS
-1553 ENPRLFMRICERIL
+1553 ENPRLFMTICERIL

-1599 EMSQKWNA
+1599 EMGRKWNA

-1619 TDAERAE
+1619 TEAERAE

-1635 GLDSFRSQPI
+1635 GFDSFQSQPI
-1645 PGEHIDERSWDS
+1645 AGEHIDERSWDS

-1675 RKMYKIAANLILQDV
+1675 RELYKMAANLILQDV

-1695 GQRTFIYNEDGT
+1695 GQRTFIYNADGT
-1707 LAQVTGQKRDTTPL
+1707 LAQVTGQKRDTTPM

-1742 FGDMDT
+1742 FADMDT

-1763 ELVLDGVLRSGY
+1763 ELMLDRVLRSGY

-1780 QDVAPSVTYMLAAS
+1780 YEVAPSVNYMLATS

-1799 AEWDIPERMAD
+1799 VELDIPGLMAD
-1810 YWQNVPNAM
+1810 YWQEVPNAV
-1819 SFWDTAVDDSL
+1819 SFWDTAVNDEL
-1830 SAAIDFRR
+1830 SAAIEFRR

-1858 RAEFLDRRKRDTA
+1858 REEFLERHKRDTVTVS
-1871 AASAGST
+1871 ASGT
-1878 ANVQAQ
+1878 ANAQAQ

-1907 ESAAGSQSE
+1907 ESVAGSQSE
-1916 LRLISRYR
+1916 LRLLSRYR

-1931 SDQRRLNEV
+1931 SDQRRLNEI
-1940 NERIRALRNG
+1940 NERIRAIRNG
-1950 AEPDSQY
+1950 AEQESQY
-1957 EMRDLTKEAE
+1957 ELRDLTKEAA
-1967 RLREGITHEDSKLLK
+1967 RLREGITHEDSQLLK
-1982 LEATEPIRRIVSE
+1982 LEATEPIRRIVAE

-2002 QERARGRERQR
+2002 QERARSRERQQ
-2013 AAVDRANER
+2013 AAVERANER
-2022 ADARVERAREQTA
+2022 ADARVERARAQTA
-2035 QVRQRAAERQRAAVE
+2035 QVRERAAERQRAAVE

-2059 VDRLKESAA
+2059 VERAKESVA
-2068 RTKYRDRVIKQAQ
+2068 RTKYRDRVIKQAKA
-2081 TMREWLTAPTN
+2081 MREWLTTPTN

-2102 PLGDFIESIDLRS
+2102 PLGDFLESIDLRS
-2115 VSSLDGKRQTQA
+2115 VSSLEGKRQTQA

-2137 MRSALENVRQQQQGL
+2137 MRSALDNVRQQQQGL

-2157 AFSGWLDLPPEFA
+2157 DFSGWLDLPPEFA
-2170 ADFGAL
+2170 TDFGAL

-2195 NRMRSAQLRELSR
+2195 NRMRSTQLRELSR

-2231 AVTAANDTMLELSA
+2231 AINAANDTMLELSA
-2245 LGQDKARFKAVA
+2245 LGQDKARFKAAA
-2257 KANTFL
+2257 KANTFF

-2271 YVFKRFGKGGKA
+2271 YAFKRFGKGGKA

-2317 WSREVKTVE
+2317 WGREVKTVE

-2363 DISSGKRTIRQAE
+2363 DIASGKRTIRQAE
-2376 NYTMTESDVSRI
+2376 NYTLTQSDVSRI
-2388 TGMLTADQRRVADA
+2388 TGVLTADQRRVADA

-2508 NFIEKTTDKAG
+2508 NFVEKTKDKEG

-2532 AYGTDAKRYFQN
+2532 AYGTDAKKYFQN

-2569 KIAAVGA
+2569 KVAAVGA

-2653 KIRDASMKLAEWG
+2653 KIREASMKLAEWG

-2695 QMLNNRMR
+2695 QMLNNRVR

-2722 RETKGIS
+2722 RDTKGIS

-2750 YERRIQNRAKRNLS
+2750 YERNIQNRAKRNLS
-2764 DSAYRKWLSERG
+2764 DSAYRKWLADRG
-2776 GSPHIARNMAKA
+2776 GSPHVVRNMAKA
-2788 FGVTTFVMGIS
+2788 FGVTTFVMGFS

-2812 DEFETFREKFVDSL
+2812 DEFETFREKFMDSL

-2834 GTLFGNVNLLDNVP
+2834 GTLFGNINLLDNVP

-2865 YNEWAVTIVDG
+2865 YNEWAITIVDG

-2906 LAGLPVG
+2906 LTGLPVG
-2913 GLVREVVSLY
+2913 GLMREVASAY

-2935 IQTYD
+2935 LQTYD

-2948 AIYAA
+2948 AIYSA
-2953 MLTGDEDLVEF
+2953 MLAGDEDLVEF

-3003 VLTATRGFDTQNLA
+3003 VLSATRGFDTQNLA

-3038 EDYVAGLVDYETAL
+3038 ADYVAGLVDYETAL
-3052 KYKLA
+3052 KYKLSID
-3057 VQGVSEESARRT
+3057 GVSEESARET
-3069 LSEWDY
+3069 LSKWDY

-3080 RNYDDMRDDYLAGN
+3080 RDYEDLRDDYLAGN
-3094 ITEAQARDAMAKYGG
+3094 ITEAQAREAMAKYGG
-3109 LTDEKIDER
+3109 LTDEKIDEQFDR
-3118 LDEWDYYEVHG
+3118 WDYYEAYG
-3129 TTDGHTKYWRMY
+3129 TSDGYGKYWRMY
-3141 DAWENGGNF
+3141 YALENGGNVD
-3150 EYYAQQWIAAG
+3150 YYVQ
-3161 VEKRYIASSIAGR
+3161 
-3174 YKEQY
+3174 QY
-3179 LAIKGTSAGDA
+3179 LASGSTVKGMMSSITNRYKKQYVELRGTAEGEA
-3190 MLERLLDLY
+3190 LLERVLNLY
-3199 EAIGYD
+3199 VALGYD
-3205 RDYERNYIAKNWTY
+3205 RNEQRQWLHEHWTDWVEY
-3219 D
+3219 

>member
-1 MAFEKIRK
+1 MAFEKMRK

-27 STSGNTKRISRTV
+27 SASGNTKRISRTV
-40 SSMPS
+40 SSMTS

-51 SESEDEGFLKDY
+51 SEPEDEGFLKDY

-69 LNNQSSSGSS
+69 LNNQSSSGNS
-79 SGSAFTRMSNAIGQI
+79 SGSAFTRMSNALGQI
-94 SRSIGETQNEDMFT
+94 SRSIGETQNEDMFS

-129 INDVNSTMFNRGTSY
+129 IDNVNSTMFNRGTSY

-221 DASVLDGLEEGS
+221 DAAVLDGLEEGS
-233 DEYSLY
+233 DEYRLY

-301 SDEYAELAGRLA
+301 SDEYSELASRLA

-332 LMDFDPAAR
+332 LMDFDPSAR
-341 YDTEMMSQ
+341 YDTAMMSQ

-433 ERSGGRVSADGV
+433 ERTGGTLSADGV

-470 NNALDDLISG
+470 NNALNDLISG
-480 MNLTYGEND
+480 MNLTYGEGD
-489 TPITLEEYMRN
+489 TPITLEDYMRG
-500 RTDPMTY
+500 RTDAMTY
-507 DEYVAA
+507 DEYQSALHNVDQ
-513 MSPIWAA
+513 MLR
-520 NDWNA
+520 A
-525 QFDEA
+525 QQEIE
-530 TRTALQTVNDR
+530 DR
-541 WGNLSENSD
+541 WGDLSSNEDYAELSRSD
-550 YAAMSQSILG
+550 YNEIQRVTPYTPIFNMVAAGNDLEALTNERTHAISTNNTKIE
-560 DYEFGPGWQQRGEE
+560 DY
-574 MGEWFDTN
+574 
-582 GNSLGKYGDLYA
+582 LYYGY
-594 LVVYSAN
+594 
-601 PDSEEYSIAQKSARG
+601 EY
-616 NEWMMDE
+616 M
-623 RFFAP
+623 
-628 EDGDAWYGFEYL
+628 
-640 TDEDR
+640 TDEQR
-645 ANFIYLFNRDPEE
+645 ANFFYLYNKNPENPQE
-658 AVEYLHAIEKPVNM
+658 ALEYLEKASYSFNTLKAM
-672 QAYAAT
+672 ELQETESNYA
-678 SAEAQ
+678 Q
-683 QYAEEH
+683 EH
-689 PVLGT
+689 PFLGAIAARG
-694 LRSVYD
+694 LNALNSISGVR
-700 NTITGAL
+700 NIGRRITGDEI
-707 GGFRNTMNGVTG
+707 N
-719 ERLAAFDP
+719 AFDP
-727 SSQSSLRSG
+727 SFYEGIRAQALDSAVASQLPTWG
-736 VTRST
+736 QY
-741 VGDMIAEN
+741 
-749 AEWANI
+749 
-755 GDGNALEFL
+755 L
-764 YNAGT
+764 YSAGT
-769 SAIDSGAQALMFGRL
+769 SAADSLLASAAGGPGMGAALMSA
-784 GAVAMGLSSFNTSYM
+784 GAFNTTYQS
-799 EGLNAGK
+799 GLAAGK
-806 SEDDA
+806 SDDDA
-811 FVDALVSGAI
+811 FVDALVDGAI
-821 EVGTEYI
+821 ELGTEYV
-828 SIDNLLKSQNSTLR
+828 SLDRLFNNSGGLIR
-842 RIGQQML
+842 RVGQQML
-849 VEGSEESIGE
+849 TEGSEELTGE
-859 VLRTAYDQ
+859 ILRTAYDQ
-867 IKNGED
+867 IKNGEN

-881 ELESQYYTHD
+881 ELEAQYYTHD
-891 EAVRIAREEWAS
+891 EAFRIARDEWAA
-903 NLLETFALGSVS
+903 NLLETFAVGGLA
-915 GGMMAGPIAGIDA
+915 GGMMAGPVAGIDA

-936 QVRSSGNVD
+936 QIRSSGNVD
-945 ALMEIAST
+945 NLMEIAST

-967 QQASALSAAAAEE
+967 QQASALSAAAAEN

-986 QAAAMTA
+986 QAAAMTT
-993 EEQAVSEAER
+993 EEQAASEAER

-1010 SDAALAASEAR
+1010 ADAALDASEAH
-1021 AQENAPDA
+1021 AQMNAQKDA
-1029 VTAAQEAD
+1029 NTAEEAAADAQGVD
-1037 SAAQDVEEN
+1037 GG
-1046 SSQSSKAKP
+1046 SSQSNKVKP
-1055 LNNAEVGRVFR
+1055 LSNAEVGRVFR

-1075 AQAVMVYNMS
+1075 AQAVMVDNMS

-1128 NSDAATTAMSR
+1128 SSDAATTAMNR
-1139 LTARMDTID
+1139 LTARIETIENT
-1148 RAQSERSRVASF
+1148 QNTRSRVASF
-1160 AQRSRRSKT
+1160 AQRNRATQTTASNG
-1169 SDVNAGE
+1169 DEPE
-1176 SEPVD
+1176 SVD
-1181 NSVDNRADD
+1181 NSVDNQPDASNVVTAPATSARTIAANVAEIPSTTNADT
-1190 SGVQTVSARSA
+1190 GVAVQT
-1201 QAGTAN
+1201 
-1207 ASAIPS
+1207 
-1213 AVDADRGV
+1213 
-1221 GVQAAVYEDAGDD
+1221 AAYEDTGDD

-1239 TERANAMPNFEQ
+1239 TDRANAMPNFEQ

-1256 ENVVQSARVE
+1256 ESVVQSAQIE
-1266 NQEQADAVR
+1266 NQEQADTVR

-1295 AGSGVSVPEYAR
+1295 ASSGVSVDDYAR

-1312 VQYGLDGQN
+1312 VQYGLDGQS

-1335 DAQARTAYELGRG
+1335 EAQARTAYELGRG
-1348 MRSHQN
+1348 MRSRQN
-1354 AEVQARAAETQ
+1354 AETQARAAETQ
-1365 QETQNA
+1365 Q
-1371 AETQQNDG
+1371 NDV
-1379 TEAQASGER
+1379 TEAQASGDQ
-1388 EWRVNAGAVDVEAL
+1388 EWRVNTGSVDLETL

-1420 GINVELYESGTDST
+1420 GINVELYESGADST
-1434 GRYLGPNGYWE
+1434 GRYIGPNGYWDAQ
-1445 PETRTLYLDVHA
+1445 TRTLYLDVHA
-1457 GAMTQ
+1457 GALTQ

-1513 IEQYTSRGMSRDAAI
+1513 VEQYTSRGMSRDAAI

-1538 AIAEIRQADL
+1538 AIGDIRQADL
-1548 SNMVS
+1548 TNMVS
-1553 ENPRLFMRICERIL
+1553 ENPRLFVTICERIL

-1599 EMSQKWNA
+1599 EMGRKWNA

-1619 TDAERAE
+1619 TEAERAE

-1635 GLDSFRSQPI
+1635 GFDSFQSQPI
-1645 PGEHIDERSWDS
+1645 AGEHIDERSWDS

-1675 RKMYKIAANLILQDV
+1675 RELYKTAANLILQDV

-1695 GQRTFIYNEDGT
+1695 GQRTFIYNADGT
-1707 LAQVTGQKRDTTPL
+1707 LAQVTGQKRDTTPM

-1742 FGDMDT
+1742 FADMDT

-1763 ELVLDGVLRSGY
+1763 ELMLDRVLRSGY

-1780 QDVAPSVTYMLAAS
+1780 YEVAPSVNYMLATS

-1799 AEWDIPERMAD
+1799 VELDIPGLMAD
-1810 YWQNVPNAM
+1810 YWQEVPNAV
-1819 SFWDTAVDDSL
+1819 SFWDTAVNDEL
-1830 SAAIDFRR
+1830 SAAIEFRR

-1858 RAEFLDRRKRDTA
+1858 REEFLERHKRDTVTVS
-1871 AASAGST
+1871 ASGT
-1878 ANVQAQ
+1878 ANAQAQ

-1907 ESAAGSQSE
+1907 ESVAGSQSE
-1916 LRLISRYR
+1916 LRLLSRYR

-1940 NERIRALRNG
+1940 NERIRAIRNG
-1950 AEPDSQY
+1950 AEQESQY
-1957 EMRDLTKEAE
+1957 ELRDLTKEAA
-1967 RLREGITHEDSKLLK
+1967 RLREGITHEDSQLLK
-1982 LEATEPIRRIVSE
+1982 LEATEPIRRIVAE

-2002 QERARGRERQR
+2002 QERARSRERQQ
-2013 AAVDRANER
+2013 AAVERANER
-2022 ADARVERAREQTA
+2022 ADARVERARAQTA
-2035 QVRQRAAERQRAAVE
+2035 QVRERAAERQRAAVE

-2059 VDRLKESAA
+2059 VERAKESVA
-2068 RTKYRDRVIKQAQ
+2068 RTKYRDRVIKQAKA
-2081 TMREWLTAPTN
+2081 MREWLTTPTN

-2102 PLGDFIESIDLRS
+2102 PLGDFLESIDLRS
-2115 VSSLDGKRQTQA
+2115 VSSLEGKRQTQA

-2137 MRSALENVRQQQQGL
+2137 MRSALDNVRQQQQGL

-2157 AFSGWLDLPPEFA
+2157 DFSGWLDLPPEFA
-2170 ADFGAL
+2170 TDFGAL

-2195 NRMRSAQLRELSR
+2195 NRMRSTQLRELSR

-2231 AVTAANDTMLELSA
+2231 AINAANDTMLELSA
-2245 LGQDKARFKAVA
+2245 LGQDKARFKAAA
-2257 KANTFL
+2257 KANTFF

-2271 YVFKRFGKGGKA
+2271 YAFKRFGKGGKA

-2317 WSREVKTVE
+2317 WGREVKTVE

-2363 DISSGKRTIRQAE
+2363 DIASGKRTIRQAE
-2376 NYTMTESDVSRI
+2376 NYTLTQSDVSRI
-2388 TGMLTADQRRVADA
+2388 TGLLTADQRRVADA

-2445 VDEQAHENSMF
+2445 VDEQAQETSMF

-2508 NFIEKTTDKAG
+2508 NFVEKTKDKEG

-2532 AYGTDAKRYFQN
+2532 AYGTDAKKYFQN

-2556 RANNFIGKLVSNY
+2556 RANNFIRKLVSNY
-2569 KIAAVGA
+2569 KVAAVGA

-2653 KIRDASMKLAEWG
+2653 KIREASMKLAEWG

-2695 QMLNNRMR
+2695 QMLNNRVR

-2722 RETKGIS
+2722 RDTKGIS

-2750 YERRIQNRAKRNLS
+2750 YERNIQNRAKRNLS
-2764 DSAYRKWLSERG
+2764 DSAYRKWLADRG
-2776 GSPHIARNMAKA
+2776 GSPHVVRNMAKA
-2788 FGVTTFVMGIS
+2788 FGVTTFVMGFS

-2812 DEFETFREKFVDSL
+2812 DEFETFREKFMDSL

-2834 GTLFGNVNLLDNVP
+2834 GTLFGNINLLDNVP

-2865 YNEWAVTIVDG
+2865 YNEWAITIVDG

-2906 LAGLPVG
+2906 LTGLPVG
-2913 GLVREVVSLY
+2913 GLMREVASAY

-2935 IQTYD
+2935 LQTYD

-2948 AIYAA
+2948 AIYSA
-2953 MLTGDEDLVEF
+2953 MLAGDEDLVEF

-3003 VLTATRGFDTQNLA
+3003 VLSATRGFDTQNLA

-3080 RNYDDMRDDYLAGN
+3080 RNYDDMRDDYIAGN

-3141 DAWENGGNF
+3141 DAWENGGDF

-3179 LAIKGTSAGDA
+3179 LAIKGTPAGDA

>member
-1 MAFEKIRK
+1 MAFEKMRK

-27 STSGNTKRISRTV
+27 SASGNTKRISRTV
-40 SSMPS
+40 SSMTS

-69 LNNQSSSGSS
+69 LNNQSSSGNS
-79 SGSAFTRMSNAIGQI
+79 SGSAFTRMSNALGQI

-221 DASVLDGLEEGS
+221 DAAVLDGLETGT

-341 YDTEMMSQ
+341 YDTAMMSQ

-381 GIDVPEYAGTSMD
+381 EIDVPEYAGTSMD

-480 MNLTYGEND
+480 MNLTYGEGD
-489 TPITLEEYMRN
+489 TPITLEDYMRS
-500 RTDPMTY
+500 RTDAMTY
-507 DEYVAA
+507 DEYQSALNNVDQ
-513 MSPIWAA
+513 MLR
-520 NDWNA
+520 A
-525 QFDEA
+525 QQEIE
-530 TRTALQTVNDR
+530 DR
-541 WGNLSENSD
+541 WGDLSSNEDYAELSRSD
-550 YAAMSQSILG
+550 YNEIQRVTPYTPIFNMVAAGNDLEALTNERTHAISTNNTKIE
-560 DYEFGPGWQQRGEE
+560 DY
-574 MGEWFDTN
+574 
-582 GNSLGKYGDLYA
+582 LYYGY
-594 LVVYSAN
+594 
-601 PDSEEYSIAQKSARG
+601 EY
-616 NEWMMDE
+616 M
-623 RFFAP
+623 
-628 EDGDAWYGFEYL
+628 
-640 TDEDR
+640 TDEQR
-645 ANFIYLFNRDPEE
+645 ANFFYLYNKNPENPQE
-658 AVEYLHAIEKPVNM
+658 ALEYLEKASYSFNTLKAM
-672 QAYAAT
+672 ELQETESKYA
-678 SAEAQ
+678 Q
-683 QYAEEH
+683 EH
-689 PVLGT
+689 PFLGAIAARG
-694 LRSVYD
+694 LNALNSISGVR
-700 NTITGAL
+700 NIGRRITGDEI
-707 GGFRNTMNGVTG
+707 N
-719 ERLAAFDP
+719 AFDP
-727 SSQSSLRSG
+727 SFYEGIRAQALDSAVASQLPTWG
-736 VTRST
+736 QY
-741 VGDMIAEN
+741 
-749 AEWANI
+749 
-755 GDGNALEFL
+755 L
-764 YNAGT
+764 YSAGT
-769 SAIDSGAQALMFGRL
+769 SAADSLLASAAGGPGMGAALMSA
-784 GAVAMGLSSFNTSYM
+784 GAFNTTYQS
-799 EGLNAGK
+799 GLAAGK
-806 SEDDA
+806 SDDDA
-811 FVDALVSGAI
+811 FVDALVDGAI
-821 EVGTEYI
+821 ELGTEYV
-828 SIDNLLKSQNSTLR
+828 SLDRLFNNSGGLIR
-842 RIGQQML
+842 RVGQQML
-849 VEGSEESIGE
+849 TEGSEELTGE
-859 VLRTAYDQ
+859 ILRTAYDQ
-867 IKNGED
+867 IKNGEN

-881 ELESQYYTHD
+881 ELEAQYYTHD
-891 EAVRIAREEWAS
+891 EAFRIARDEWAA
-903 NLLETFALGSVS
+903 NLLETFAVGGLA
-915 GGMMAGPIAGIDA
+915 GGMMAGPVAGIDA
-928 IQASRTGS
+928 IQAARTGS

-1221 GVQAAVYEDAGDD
+1221 GVQAAVYEDAGDY

-1335 DAQARTAYELGRG
+1335 EAQARTAYELGRG

-2498 LPLLDTLKWY
+2498 LPILDTLKWY

-2532 AYGTDAKRYFQN
+2532 AYGADAKRYFQN

-2576 NLRVGMLQITSMP
+2576 NLRVGVLQITSMP
-2589 RAAYVINPKYLAA
+2589 RAAYAINPKYLAA

-2677 VESELKAQ
+2677 VESELKAR

-2695 QMLNNRMR
+2695 QMLNNRLR

-2722 RETKGIS
+2722 RDTKGIS

-2750 YERRIQNRAKRNLS
+2750 YERNIQNRAKRNLS
-2764 DSAYRKWLSERG
+2764 DSAYRKWLADRG
-2776 GSPHIARNMAKA
+2776 GSPHVVRNMAKA
-2788 FGVTTFVMGIS
+2788 FGVTTFVMGFS

-2812 DEFETFREKFVDSL
+2812 DEFETFREKFMDSL

-2834 GTLFGNVNLLDNVP
+2834 GTLFGNINLLDNVP

-2865 YNEWAVTIVDG
+2865 YNEWAITIVDG

-2906 LAGLPVG
+2906 LTGLPVG
-2913 GLVREVVSLY
+2913 GLMREVVSAY

-2948 AIYAA
+2948 AIYSA
-2953 MLTGDEDLVEF
+2953 MLAGDEDLVEF

-2977 KIANR
+2977 KIADK

-2993 GDIDAATITN
+2993 GDIDADTITN

-3038 EDYVAGLVDYETAL
+3038 EDYVSGLVDYETAL

-3080 RNYDDMRDDYLAGN
+3080 RNYDDMRDDYIAGN